1 MKDELSN
8 QAGLN
13 PRSDG
18 YAVGA
23 IAAYNDLL
31 NIDMGEITDGD

>member
-8 QAGLN
+8 KAGLD

-18 YAVGA
+18 YVVGA

-31 NIDMGEITDGD
+31 NIDMGEVVDGD